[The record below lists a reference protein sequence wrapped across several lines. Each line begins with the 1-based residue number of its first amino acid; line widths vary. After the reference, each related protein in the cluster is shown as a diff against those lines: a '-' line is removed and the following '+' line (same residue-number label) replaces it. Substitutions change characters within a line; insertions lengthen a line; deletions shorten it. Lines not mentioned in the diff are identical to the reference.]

1 MNIGRRKI
9 IGTICLMLS
18 AAMLAAGCGEKTV
31 QPAKTSSLSA
41 AEEGKIYFRGTRSIT
56 DSELSGNIRSCRFRD
71 GKFYF
76 LTLSG
81 YDDESAER
89 NLYSCGMDGSGTS
102 EIKLNASGE
111 ILCFNINSSG
121 ELVIITNDDEG
132 KYHLLTCSADGSVK
146 TDNDITEQLKDDYP
160 VDIALDGIGNTYIS
174 CNYSNLRILDGEL
187 NVTADIECGYID
199 KMINSANGDVC
210 IYSGDD
216 QTRLHSVNAADGTLS
231 DGIKISDDDYG
242 YDSTPVDGFGGTDI
256 FVSNGSALY
265 SYDLET
271 GEKIQ
276 ILDWTE
282 SNVNIS
288 EANYVF
294 PVSENEFAAAGC
306 AASGSPTAVYDIH
319 TIDPSEIVSKKTI
332 TLAGSDSTSQ
342 AFQAAAVA
350 FNTSDPDY
358 NISIK
363 SYPAESYGNDINT
376 EILAGNIPDML
387 ITTSDVPYESY
398 ISKGIFA
405 DMYPM
410 LDNEKD
416 MSRSDFLPNILSAFE
431 TNGKLFRI
439 PDSFELETVI
449 GKSSLIGSASFSEL
463 EKLAE
468 QYPDSE
474 ILPAETKDSI
484 LRYWLEMNAADYY
497 DRENGKFNFNN
508 ESFIALLRFADKFPD
523 KIDQDS
529 YFDEGF
535 WNRLDTMY
543 AKNEALLMNSLIS
556 NYNNIFYFEKNN
568 FGEAVTAAGFPSA
581 SGNTK
586 AAFRCNYSLGISAAS
601 ENIGGAWKFVKYI
614 LSEEYQD
621 SIAYDFPIRISSLQK
636 QAQKAMDKASPDSM
650 YIIQMGDMAL
660 GSQFNSS
667 KYGTPAQSDI
677 DKVNDIINSAERE
690 MYVNTDIAAIVTD
703 EAAAYFAGTRSAE
716 DTAAAI
722 QSRADIYSSE
732 NR

>member
-18 AAMLAAGCGEKTV
+18 AAMLATGCGDKTV
-31 QPAKTSSLSA
+31 QPAETSSLSA
-41 AEEGKIYFRGTRSIT
+41 AEDGKIYFRGTRSIT

-76 LTLSG
+76 LTLSD

-89 NLYSCGMDGSGTS
+89 KLYSCGMDGSGTS
-102 EIKLNASGE
+102 EIKLNASGG
-111 ILCFNINSSG
+111 ILCLNINSSG

-146 TDNDITEQLKDDYP
+146 TDNDITEQIKDDYP
-160 VDIALDGIGNTYIS
+160 VDIALDGSGNTYIN

-242 YDSTPVDGFGGTDI
+242 FDSTPVDGFGDTDI
-256 FVSNGSALY
+256 FVKNGSVLY

-271 GEKIQ
+271 GEKNQ
-276 ILDWTE
+276 VLDWTE

-350 FNTSDPDY
+350 FNTSDPEY

-468 QYPDSE
+468 QYPESE
-474 ILPAETKDSI
+474 ILPAETKDSV
-484 LRYWLEMNAADYY
+484 LRYWLEMNTADYY
-497 DRENGKFNFNN
+497 DRESGKFNFNN

-529 YFDEGF
+529 YFDDDF

-556 NYNNIFYFEKNN
+556 NYNDIFYFEKNN

-586 AAFRCNYSLGISAAS
+586 AAIRCDYSLGISAAS
-601 ENIGGAWKFVKYI
+601 ENIDGAWKFVKYI

-621 SIAYDFPIRISSLQK
+621 SVADDFPIRISSLQK

-690 MYVNTDIAAIVTD
+690 MYVNTEIAAIVTD

>member
-1 MNIGRRKI
+1 MNISRRKI

-18 AAMLAAGCGEKTV
+18 AAMLATGCGDKTT
-31 QPAKTSSLSA
+31 QPAETATLSA

-56 DSELSGNIRSCRFRD
+56 DTELSGDIRSCRFRD

-89 NLYSCGMDGSGTS
+89 KLYSCGTDGSGTS
-102 EIKLNASGE
+102 EIKLNASGDM
-111 ILCFNINSSG
+111 LCFNINSSG

-132 KYHLLTCSADGSVK
+132 NYHLLTCSTDGSVK
-146 TDNDITEQLKDDYP
+146 TDNDITEQIKDDYP
-160 VDIALDGIGNTYIS
+160 ADIALDGGGNTYIN
-174 CNYSNLRILDGEL
+174 CNYSSLRILDGKL

-199 KMINSANGDVC
+199 KMVNSANGDVC

-216 QTRLHSVNAADGTLS
+216 QTRLYIVNADGTLS

-256 FVSNGSALY
+256 FVKNGSALY
-265 SYDLET
+265 SCDLET
-271 GEKIQ
+271 GKKIQ
-276 ILDWTE
+276 VLNWTE
-282 SNVNIS
+282 SYVNIS

-294 PVSENEFAAAGC
+294 PVSENEFAAAGST
-306 AASGSPTAVYDIH
+306 ASGSPTAVYDIH

-332 TLAGSDSTSQ
+332 TLAGSDSASQ

-350 FNTSDPDY
+350 FNTSDPEY

-363 SYPAESYGNDINT
+363 NYPTESYGNDINT
-376 EILAGNIPDML
+376 EILAGNIPDILM
-387 ITTSDVPYESY
+387 TTSDVPYESY

-439 PDSFELETVI
+439 PDSFQLETVI

-474 ILPAETKDSI
+474 LLPAETKDSI

-497 DRENGKFNFNN
+497 DKESGKFNFNN

-523 KIDQDS
+523 TIDMDT
-529 YFDEGF
+529 YFNEDF
-535 WNRLDTMY
+535 WDRLDTMF
-543 AKNEALLMNSLIS
+543 AKNEALMMNSLIS
-556 NYNNIFYFEKNN
+556 NYNDIFYFEKNN
-568 FGEAVTAAGFPSA
+568 FGEAVMAAGFPSA

-586 AAFRCNYSLGISAAS
+586 AAFRCSNSLGISAAS
-601 ENIGGAWKFVKYI
+601 ENIDGSWKFVKYI

-621 SIAYDFPIRISSLQK
+621 AVADDFPIRISSLQK
-636 QAQKAMDKASPDSM
+636 QAQKAMDKASPDSI
-650 YIIQMGDMAL
+650 YIIQMGDMAF
-660 GSQFNSS
+660 GSHFDSS
-667 KYGTPAQSDI
+667 KYGTPTQSDI

-690 MYVNTDIAAIVTD
+690 MYINTDIAAIVTD

>member
-1 MNIGRRKI
+1 MNISRRKI

-18 AAMLAAGCGEKTV
+18 AAMLATGCGEKNV
-31 QPAKTSSLSA
+31 QPAEAASLSA

-89 NLYSCGMDGSGTS
+89 KLYSCGMDGSGTS

-146 TDNDITEQLKDDYP
+146 TDNDITEQIKDDYP
-160 VDIALDGIGNTYIS
+160 VDIALDGIGNTYIN

-199 KMINSANGDVC
+199 KMINSANGNVC

-216 QTRLHSVNAADGTLS
+216 QTRLHSVNAADGTIS

-242 YDSTPVDGFGGTDI
+242 YDSTPVDGFGDTDI
-256 FVSNGSALY
+256 FVKNGSALY

-271 GEKIQ
+271 GEKNQ
-276 ILDWTE
+276 VLDWTE

-306 AASGSPTAVYDIH
+306 AASGNPTAVYDIH

-350 FNTSDPDY
+350 FNTSDPEY

-363 SYPAESYGNDINT
+363 SYPTESYGNDINT

-439 PDSFELETVI
+439 PDSFQLETVI

-468 QYPDSE
+468 QYPESE
-474 ILPAETKDSI
+474 ILPAETKDSV
-484 LRYWLEMNAADYY
+484 LRYWLEMNTADYY
-497 DRENGKFNFNN
+497 DRESGKFNFNN

-529 YFDEGF
+529 YFDEDF

-556 NYNNIFYFEKNN
+556 NYNDIFYLEKNN

-581 SGNTK
+581 SGNTN
-586 AAFRCNYSLGISAAS
+586 AAFRCDYSLGISAAS
-601 ENIGGAWKFVKYI
+601 ENIDGAWKFVKYI

-621 SIAYDFPIRISSLQK
+621 SIADDFPIRISSLQK
-636 QAQKAMDKASPDSM
+636 QAQKAMDKASLDAI